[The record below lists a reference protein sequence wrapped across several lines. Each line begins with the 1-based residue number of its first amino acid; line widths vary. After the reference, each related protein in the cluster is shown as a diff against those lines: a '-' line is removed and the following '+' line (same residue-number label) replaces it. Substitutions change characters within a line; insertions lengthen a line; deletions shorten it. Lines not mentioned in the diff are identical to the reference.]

1 MKMNPLCKGGS
12 LQNPHSDFVCSFDI
26 KEEIYMSKEYEE
38 IIIKAM
44 AYDLI
49 LLFNEKSKDTMYS
62 AKEIENII
70 IEYVSKSLAET

>member
-1 MKMNPLCKGGS
+1 
-12 LQNPHSDFVCSFDI
+12 
-26 KEEIYMSKEYEE
+26 MSKEYEE